1 MKSRKNRIVSLI
13 TAAFLLCS
21 VIVPATRG
29 GITARAAGFETESYT
44 VDFKD
49 FDLTNDGKAWSNGG
63 WSIEDD
69 SEAAGGKYLKFS
81 GTNFDWNGRL
91 AIRLIPSCKLKN
103 SSNYRFRIRYRVEG
117 YARAWANAR
126 LGLAATHANWGNI
139 TEGGDL
145 NLNSVM
151 LIDELS
157 DTAGWIESDFCVK
170 MPDKYAQEG
179 GPQLMLYLFSHDASG
194 NYANGKYGDQFNIS
208 FDYIKIDRVSELR
221 LHRVDEDGEVISR
234 IYGAPGEAVRLPEGN
249 TYYSDYDPDKGE
261 FSGEINPASLKFTND
276 VTAD

>member
-69 SEAAGGKYLKFS
+69 SEAAGGKYLKFG

-91 AIRLIPSCKLKN
+91 AIRLIPNC
-103 SSNYRFRIRYRVEG
+103 
-117 YARAWANAR
+117 
-126 LGLAATHANWGNI
+126 
-139 TEGGDL
+139 
-145 NLNSVM
+145 
-151 LIDELS
+151 
-157 DTAGWIESDFCVK
+157 
-170 MPDKYAQEG
+170 
-179 GPQLMLYLFSHDASG
+179 
-194 NYANGKYGDQFNIS
+194 
-208 FDYIKIDRVSELR
+208 
-221 LHRVDEDGEVISR
+221 
-234 IYGAPGEAVRLPEGN
+234 
-249 TYYSDYDPDKGE
+249 
-261 FSGEINPASLKFTND
+261 
-276 VTAD
+276 

>member
-170 MPDKYAQEG
+170 MPDKYAQ
-179 GPQLMLYLFSHDASG
+179 
-194 NYANGKYGDQFNIS
+194 
-208 FDYIKIDRVSELR
+208 
-221 LHRVDEDGEVISR
+221 
-234 IYGAPGEAVRLPEGN
+234 
-249 TYYSDYDPDKGE
+249 
-261 FSGEINPASLKFTND
+261 
-276 VTAD
+276 

>member
-81 GTNFDWNGRL
+81 DTNFDWNGRL
-91 AIRLIPSCKLKN
+91 AIRLIPNCKLKN
-103 SSNYRFRIRYRVEG
+103 SSNYRGRTPGSVL
-117 YARAWANAR
+117 R
-126 LGLAATHANWGNI
+126 LPMLTGAILPRAATL
-139 TEGGDL
+139 TL
-145 NLNSVM
+145 
-151 LIDELS
+151 
-157 DTAGWIESDFCVK
+157 TALC
-170 MPDKYAQEG
+170 
-179 GPQLMLYLFSHDASG
+179 L
-194 NYANGKYGDQFNIS
+194 
-208 FDYIKIDRVSELR
+208 
-221 LHRVDEDGEVISR
+221 
-234 IYGAPGEAVRLPEGN
+234 
-249 TYYSDYDPDKGE
+249 
-261 FSGEINPASLKFTND
+261 
-276 VTAD
+276 